1 MNPPRVYTCSQ
12 SWTPLPPSSTHHP
25 FGSSQCTSPKH
36 PVSCIKPGLA
46 IRFLY
51 DIHIYMEFRK
61 MVMITLYAR
70 QQKRHRCIEQSFGLW
85 ERERVGMIW
94 ENGIET
100 WITLLLKR
108 SQHFYVHEEN
118 SCPHLALNMIWFVW
132 FFYQNNYLMTEKII
146 QSNFVSEEYFLY
158 VKLKNNNNSSDFC
171 IYSMCGKILSQWT
184 NSLTHSSAIFR
195 MLSNLSS

>member
-1 MNPPRVYTCSQ
+1 MYRTVL
-12 SWTPLPPSSTHHP
+12 WT
-25 FGSSQCTSPKH
+25 
-36 PVSCIKPGLA
+36 
-46 IRFLY
+46 
-51 DIHIYMEFRK
+51 
-61 MVMITLYAR
+61 
-70 QQKRHRCIEQSFGLW
+70 LW

-171 IYSMCGKILSQWT
+171 INSMCGKILSQCCILGNCWST
-184 NSLTHSSAIFR
+184 WVLALINIQQVCMRVEIMKSRTLYISSAI
-195 MLSNLSS
+195 